1 MSVLSIHNAMKA
13 KEYKPVDSVVN
24 ILKLCLGAEA
34 ERHMMNGDDLEAM
47 KNYVGLRGFINVWDV
62 QMKMVIQ
69 LGINLFN
76 N

>member
-1 MSVLSIHNAMKA
+1 MKA
-13 KEYKPVDSVVN
+13 KAYKPVDSVVN
-24 ILKLCLGAEA
+24 FISVSFGKEGGRL
-34 ERHMMNGDDLEAM
+34 MMEGKVEEAM
-47 KNYVGLRGFINVWDV
+47 KNYLGLRGFIYVWDV